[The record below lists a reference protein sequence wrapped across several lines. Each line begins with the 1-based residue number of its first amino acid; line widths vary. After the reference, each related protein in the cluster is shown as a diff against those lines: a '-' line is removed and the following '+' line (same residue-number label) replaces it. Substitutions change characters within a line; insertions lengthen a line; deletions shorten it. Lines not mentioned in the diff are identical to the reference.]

1 MEHTRRTLLESF
13 ETILD
18 TISDGNRKTME
29 NQVSMFDIS
38 ENTNINEI
46 KYNYTI
52 REEFSEKELLSMEKE
67 MIGFYISGHPLEKYR
82 EQIEKTSNINS
93 IQLSGEDLEQGM
105 ELKDGQFVKY
115 IGIVTSIKKKY
126 TKNNTIMAFVTIED
140 LYGTAEI
147 IVFDSVYSK
156 ASNILIEDS
165 IVLVEGRISI
175 REDEASTIVARDIKL
190 FNTESTT
197 KPEIN
202 NQRKKLIINI
212 VNLDDETRNRL
223 KGAIK
228 FFSGDRANILL
239 NIEDNEG
246 IKPCAGIFITD
257 KILNEFKEIVGNEN
271 VTIE

>member
-1 MEHTRRTLLESF
+1 
-13 ETILD
+13 
-18 TISDGNRKTME
+18 
-29 NQVSMFDIS
+29 
-38 ENTNINEI
+38 
-46 KYNYTI
+46 
-52 REEFSEKELLSMEKE
+52 
-67 MIGFYISGHPLEKYR
+67 
-82 EQIEKTSNINS
+82 
-93 IQLSGEDLEQGM
+93 
-105 ELKDGQFVKY
+105 
-115 IGIVTSIKKKY
+115 
-126 TKNNTIMAFVTIED
+126 MAFVTIED